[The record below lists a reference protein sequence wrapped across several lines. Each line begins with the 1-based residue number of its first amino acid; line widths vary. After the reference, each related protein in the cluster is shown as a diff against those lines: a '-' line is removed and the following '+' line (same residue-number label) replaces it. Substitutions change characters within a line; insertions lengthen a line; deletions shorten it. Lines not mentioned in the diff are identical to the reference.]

1 MFSQFE
7 PHRDFQAT
15 AAEVLGFLHDRLGF
29 SLWMVTRAEGND
41 WIVLQA
47 EDHGYGISQGDVY
60 RWSDSLCSQMTQNR
74 GPHIA
79 PRVTDVPAYADA
91 PLAGQ
96 LAIGAYIGLPL
107 VRPDGTLFGTLCA
120 IDPEPQP
127 DELFDQQPLL
137 EFVTR
142 LLSTIL
148 AGDLRTE
155 VEARRAEFAEERA
168 ETDSLTGVFNRRG
181 WDRFL
186 QTEEARCRRYG
197 HTASIF
203 SIDLD
208 HLKQVNDSFG
218 HNTGDAMLIAA
229 AEALSGST
237 RECDVVARVGGDE
250 FAVLAVHC
258 DQTTADDISD
268 RLDESLS
275 KANVRA
281 SIGVASRDSTETL
294 KDAWAQADRN
304 MYRCKKRRQGD
315 RRGAQ
320 SSARGGPAQRKTGDS
335 ASAV

>member
-7 PHRDFQAT
+7 PHRDFQVT
-15 AAEVLGFLHDRLGF
+15 AAEVLRFLHHRFGF

-47 EDHGYGISQGDVY
+47 EGEGYGINQGDVY
-60 RWSDSLCSQMTQNR
+60 RWSDSLCSQMAQDR
-74 GPHIA
+74 GPNIA
-79 PRVTDVPAYADA
+79 PRITEVPAYANA

-96 LAIGAYIGLPL
+96 VGIGAYIGLPL
-107 VRPDGTLFGTLCA
+107 IRADGTLFGTLCA
-120 IDPEPQP
+120 FDPEPQA
-127 DELFDQQPLL
+127 DELVDQQSLL
-137 EFVTR
+137 EFMAR
-142 LLSTIL
+142 MLSTIL
-148 AGDLRTE
+148 GGELRAE
-155 VEARRAEFAEERA
+155 AEARRAEFAEERA

-197 HTASIF
+197 HTASVF

-208 HLKQVNDSFG
+208 HLKQVNDDFG

-250 FAVLAVHC
+250 FAILAVHC
-258 DQTTADDISD
+258 DQTTTDDIID
-268 RLDESLS
+268 RLNESLS

-281 SIGVASRDSTETL
+281 SIGVASRDSSKTL
-294 KDAWAQADRN
+294 KDAWVQADRN
-304 MYRCKKRRQGD
+304 MYRCKKRRRGE
-315 RRGAQ
+315 RRSGQ
-320 SSARGGPAQRKTGDS
+320 SSARGGPSQRKTGDS
-335 ASAV
+335 APV